1 MNAIP
6 TYLPTYSSLEKEK
19 VGDDDADLT
28 LVIPCGG
35 GGGIYPIREDLKMA
49 VRSRE
54 EWGNGRDG
62 GFWGVGM
69 MSRLSL
75 W

>member
-35 GGGIYPIREDLKMA
+35 GGGFTPSERT
-49 VRSRE
+49 SR
-54 EWGNGRDG
+54 WPLGRGRNGETG
-62 GFWGVGM
+62 GTGDFGGLV
-69 MSRLSL
+69 
-75 W
+75 